1 MPLLFIACAVV
12 TALAAVVTDLRSRR
26 VPNVLTF
33 GSAGVALVAHAV
45 APEGMG
51 VLRAV
56 AGLGLGFVLFF
67 PVFLLRGMGAGDVK
81 LLAALGAWVGAGLVL
96 WTGFYTA
103 LAGGVLA
110 VGVALARRYT
120 TQMFA
125 NVWLLLTHWRVT
137 GIRPVDGFTL
147 QTATSPRLPYAVPIF
162 TGLVLA
168 LWLKQS

>member
-1 MPLLFIACAVV
+1 MPVFFTACAIV
-12 TALAAVVTDLRSRR
+12 TAIVAVVTDLRSRR
-26 VPNVLTF
+26 IPNALTF
-33 GSAGVALVAHAV
+33 ASAGLAIVSHAV
-45 APEGMG
+45 VPQ
-51 VLRAV
+51 
-56 AGLGLGFVLFF
+56 GLGLWGALSGLGVGFLVFF

-110 VGVALARRYT
+110 IGVAIARRYT
-120 TQMFA
+120 RQLFA

-147 QTATSPRLPYAVPIF
+147 QTATSPRLPYALPIF
-162 TGLVLA
+162 TGLVLT